1 MSIFIA
7 IIFIILGALAG
18 AASVAMYNRQK
29 NLEKRIAD
37 LEEVSNK
44 KHLPYKVAEEIE
56 DAMAAIIHWQYE
68 QKLDGEWLENA
79 LNHLKNARN
88 NRTSK

>member
-1 MSIFIA
+1 MSILTA
-7 IIFIILGALAG
+7 IIFIISGMLAG

-37 LEEVSNK
+37 LEDASNK

-56 DAMAAIIHWQYE
+56 HAMASIIHWQYE
-68 QKLDGEWLENA
+68 KKLDDEWLENA
-79 LNHLKNARN
+79 MNHLKNARN
-88 NRTSK
+88 NRSSQ

>member
-1 MSIFIA
+1 MSIFTA
-7 IIFIILGALAG
+7 IVFIITGVLAG

-37 LEEVSNK
+37 LEDLSNK

-56 DAMAAIIHWQYE
+56 DAMAGLIHYE
-68 QKLDGEWLENA
+68 FDLQITKERIDNV
-79 LNHLKNARN
+79 LNHLKKARN
-88 NRTSK
+88 NK

>member
-1 MSIFIA
+1 MIC
-7 IIFIILGALAG
+7 GVLAG
-18 AASVAMYNRQK
+18 AGAVALYNRQK

-56 DAMAAIIHWQYE
+56 DAMAGLINYE
-68 QKLDGEWLENA
+68 FDLQITKERIDNV
-79 LNHLKNARN
+79 LNHLKKARN
-88 NRTSK
+88 NK